1 MKKLFFLFAIVFF
14 DCQGQNFQYI
24 ISTYEVSE
32 VKEKI
37 MPHQENLK
45 EMDDV
50 NVFSIIHSK
59 LIPALDKKH
68 KDFFISK
75 PNYKLLSFTKGDLFQ
90 NNKNDYAFIVYDTKD
105 ERILIVVYNENS
117 NKYDVLFK
125 DIKIENR
132 LNAALCNYSTFGTLD
147 YQIGAEI
154 IYQKDFLI
162 KNAEDYLESKICKVA
177 DITKDKDFILEYG
190 CFSDTT
196 FKSNPINSLCISTSS
211 VYNNWECMKYDKERN
226 IFIIFYGQ
234 AFAD

>member
-37 MPHQENLK
+37 MTHQENLK

-59 LIPALDKKH
+59 LIPALDKNH

-75 PNYKLLSFTKGDLFQ
+75 PNYKLLSFANGDLFH
-90 NNKNDYAFIVYDTKD
+90 NNKNDYAFIVYNKKD

-125 DIKIENR
+125 DIEIENK
-132 LNAALCNYSTFGTLD
+132 LKAALCNYSTFGTLD
-147 YQIGAEI
+147 YQIGEEI
-154 IYQKDFLI
+154 IYQKDLLI
-162 KNAEDYLESKICKVA
+162 KNAESYLELTICKVA
-177 DITKDKDFILEYG
+177 DITKDKDFIFENV
-190 CFSDTT
+190 CFSDTI
-196 FKSNPINSLCISTSS
+196 FKSDHINSLCISTSLI
-211 VYNNWECMKYDKERN
+211 YNNWECMKYDKERN